1 MATDHPCAARIVP
14 LEIGRLDADL
24 GELTGEQG
32 RATLPVPSWLIEHPG
47 GVVLF
52 DTGMHR
58 DLQHA
63 PDRLR
68 GLFSSTVVDFP
79 VGEELPARL
88 GTAGFDPSDIDI
100 AIMSHLHFD
109 HAGGTGDL
117 PEARLIVQRAEWE
130 AGHHP
135 KLVDLGMYNPDDFD
149 IGHDVQLIDG
159 AHDVF
164 GDGTIVCVP
173 TPGHTKGHQA
183 LRVQL
188 ASGPVVLTADC
199 IYFERMLDD
208 MRVPEFAF
216 DPAKQLEAM
225 HQLRAL
231 RDDGCRLLFGHD
243 LEQFR
248 SLPAA
253 GLT

>member
-1 MATDHPCAARIVP
+1 MPAGRPFAARLVP
-14 LEIGRLDADL
+14 LELGRLDADL
-24 GELTGEQG
+24 SELTGEPG
-32 RATLPVPSWLIEHPG
+32 RATLPVPSWLIEHPA
-47 GVVLF
+47 GVVMF

-58 DLQHA
+58 DLQQST
-63 PDRLR
+63 DRLR

-79 VGEELPARL
+79 DGEELPARL
-88 GTAGFDPSDIDI
+88 AAAGYHPNDVDL
-100 AIMSHLHFD
+100 AIISHLHFD
-109 HAGGTGDL
+109 HAGGAADL
-117 PEARLIVQRAEWE
+117 PDARLVVQRPEWE

-135 KLVDLGMYNPDDFD
+135 KLVDVGMYDPDDFD

-159 AHDVF
+159 TYDVF
-164 GDGTIVCVP
+164 GDGTIVCIP
-173 TPGHTKGHQA
+173 TAGHTKGHQA
-183 LRVQL
+183 LRVEL

-199 IYFERMLDD
+199 IYFERMLDE

-216 DPAKQLEAM
+216 DRDLQLQAM
-225 HQLRAL
+225 RQLRAM

-248 SLPAA
+248 SLPTS